1 VQPLTSDVV
10 RVLVVDDHEIV
21 RRGVVEVID
30 ADEGLTVVAEAGT
43 VADAIRRAAAV
54 KPDLAILDL
63 KLPDGTGIDLLR
75 ALRHDQPDIRCIVLT
90 SFDDE
95 EALAAALAAGANAF
109 VLKTVR
115 GAEIVEVVRQVVA
128 GRNLLDDRTVAR
140 RRSGVPDPTA
150 ELTPTERKVLE
161 LIGDGLSNREI
172 GDRLGL
178 AEKTVKNHVTG
189 LLAAMGFRR
198 RTQAAAWVAA
208 HRQGS
213 GWH

>member
-1 VQPLTSDVV
+1 MQPLTSDVV

-189 LLAAMGFRR
+189 LLAALGFRR